1 MNVTLA
7 AENIFAIGGFQVTNA
22 LFSAVLITIFL
33 IISLVMIT
41 RGLRYENPTKG
52 QLVLEMLV
60 NLLYNIVK
68 DILGEVQS
76 KKIFGFLFT
85 FAVMIFVSNWFGLIP
100 LVPSTVIRERETHV
114 VESSQANNEVIV
126 ASESPIAAEATSE
139 TVKADPIPTFGDCLK
154 NKNCYLT
161 VRGIEVFEG
170 HSKHIFR
177 APTSDLS
184 FTIALAV
191 ISLVVTNI
199 LGYMALKKDYFKKFF
214 DFSNPLNTFI
224 GLVELLSEVSKLL
237 SFSFR
242 LFGNIFAGEMLLVVI
257 TGITYGI
264 MTLPFLGL
272 ELFVGVIQAFVF
284 FMLTTV
290 FISVATTKQH

>member
-1 MNVTLA
+1 
-7 AENIFAIGGFQVTNA
+7 
-22 LFSAVLITIFL
+22 
-33 IISLVMIT
+33 
-41 RGLRYENPTKG
+41 
-52 QLVLEMLV
+52 
-60 NLLYNIVK
+60 
-68 DILGEVQS
+68 
-76 KKIFGFLFT
+76 
-85 FAVMIFVSNWFGLIP
+85 
-100 LVPSTVIRERETHV
+100 
-114 VESSQANNEVIV
+114 
-126 ASESPIAAEATSE
+126 
-139 TVKADPIPTFGDCLK
+139 
-154 NKNCYLT
+154 
-161 VRGIEVFEG
+161 
-170 HSKHIFR
+170 
-177 APTSDLS
+177 
-184 FTIALAV
+184 
-191 ISLVVTNI
+191 
-199 LGYMALKKDYFKKFF
+199 MALKKDYFKKFF